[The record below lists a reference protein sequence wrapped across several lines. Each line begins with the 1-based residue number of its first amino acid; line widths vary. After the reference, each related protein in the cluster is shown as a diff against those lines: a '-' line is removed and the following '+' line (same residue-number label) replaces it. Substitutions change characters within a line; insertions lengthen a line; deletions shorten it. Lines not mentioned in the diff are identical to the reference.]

1 MAAAVGAA
9 CSPVRVCGQ
18 DWGLHSWAPDQNPP
32 PPASLQINKCIYMVR
47 GKRWGCTQGGRGNVS
62 TSVQQCGISDINE
75 IFTERQNKM
84 RTKIKEVSHS
94 TSRMQDNP
102 S

>member
-1 MAAAVGAA
+1 M
-9 CSPVRVCGQ
+9 
-18 DWGLHSWAPDQNPP
+18 
-32 PPASLQINKCIYMVR
+32 
-47 GKRWGCTQGGRGNVS
+47 S